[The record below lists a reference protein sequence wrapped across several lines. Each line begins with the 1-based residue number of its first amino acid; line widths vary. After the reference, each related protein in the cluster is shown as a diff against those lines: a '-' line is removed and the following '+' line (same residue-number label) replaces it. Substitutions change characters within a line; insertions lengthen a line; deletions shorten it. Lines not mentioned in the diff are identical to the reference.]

1 LSGAALPLAEHG
13 ATMMEFN
20 RNQIFLAG
28 LVVFLLGVQLRM
40 VDTFVLNERAT
51 QFVAQRIQQV
61 KGQQVASAS
70 DVRTFMAAQAPI
82 AKHRLQPPAWLG
94 YSLLS
99 VGGVLVLYSLVLKK
113 PAG

>member
-1 LSGAALPLAEHG
+1 
-13 ATMMEFN
+13 MEFN
-20 RNQIFLAG
+20 RNQYFMAG

-51 QFVAQRIQQV
+51 QFLAQRIQEV

-70 DVRTFMAAQAPI
+70 ELPTFMAAQAPI
-82 AKHRLQPPAWLG
+82 ARHRLEPPAWIG
-94 YSLLS
+94 YATLS
-99 VGGVLVLYSLVLKK
+99 IGGVLVLYSLALRK